1 MSPLL
6 KLNLQ
11 VIWIHSKTKV
21 ISASEALSFRRQ
33 GLGFV
38 SDRTNS

>member
-11 VIWIHSKTKV
+11 VIWIYLYSKTKV
-21 ISASEALSFRRQ
+21 ISASEALGF